1 MGEMTL
7 AFIEEQYKE
16 LDNLNN
22 KENPAVLTRNT
33 ATGELLVRKIIPISF
48 APVLEELKKLSSNYL
63 PKIEVMIP
71 NGNELIVYEEYI
83 NGKNLADL
91 MKVNVPFDADEV
103 TRLMLML
110 SDALTELHTNA
121 IIHRDIKPSNIMI
134 SSDGVLKLIDFDAS
148 RVFEVGKNQDTVNLG
163 TIGYAAPEQYGYSQT
178 DARSDIYSIGVLM
191 LELLRGKNNLPD
203 KETATSLE
211 KIAMQAASFDPEQRF
226 QTIQEFRTAIKNDSL
241 GPTFVSELT
250 DLSDFATIED
260 SAEEINWATQTD
272 EYEKDFIPWYKQIPG
287 FRTGHTWKMVVAVLG
302 YIFMVFGLFTPP
314 TEGVKMNNIE
324 NFFANFFLI
333 FPAFI
338 IFTNLCGIWSKL
350 PLLKSSSKGTRK
362 AGIVVYIFVCIII
375 YGIYTE
381 IFS

>member
-33 ATGELLVRKIIPISF
+33 STGELFVRKIMPISF
-48 APVLEELKKLSSNYL
+48 APVIEQLKDLSSNYL
-63 PKIEVMIP
+63 PKIDVMIP
-71 NGNELIVYEEYI
+71 NGNQLIVYEEYI

-91 MKVNVPFDADEV
+91 MKTTATFDADEV

-110 SDALTELHTNA
+110 SDALTELHANA

-134 SSDGVLKLIDFDAS
+134 SNDGVLKLIDFDAS

-191 LELLRGKNNLPD
+191 LELLLGKNTMPD
-203 KETATSLE
+203 KEQATSLE
-211 KIAMQAASFDPEQRF
+211 KIAMQAAAFDPEQRY
-226 QTIQEFRTAIKNDSL
+226 QSIQDFRTAVKNDSL
-241 GPTFVSELT
+241 GPSFVSEL
-250 DLSDFATIED
+250 SDFTSSDDFDTESDWENVASD
-260 SAEEINWATQTD
+260 
-272 EYEKDFIPWYKQIPG
+272 YENDFIPWYKHIPG
-287 FRTGHTWKMVVAVLG
+287 FRTGKPWKMVVAVLG
-302 YIFMVFGLFTPP
+302 YVFMAVGLFSPP
-314 TEGVKMNNIE
+314 ADDSKMTHTV
-324 NFFANFFLI
+324 NFFNNFLLI
-333 FPAFI
+333 VPAFV

-350 PLLKSSSKGTRK
+350 PLLKSSSPGTRR
-362 AGIVVYIFVCIII
+362 AGIAIYIII
-375 YGIYTE
+375 CITIFGVYNE

>member
-22 KENPAVLTRNT
+22 KENPAILTRNT

-71 NGNELIVYEEYI
+71 NGSELIVYEEYI

-191 LELLRGKNNLPD
+191 LELLRGKNNSPD

-260 SAEEINWATQTD
+260 SSEEINWATKTD

-287 FRTGHTWKMVVAVLG
+287 FRTGHPWKMVVAVLG

>member
-16 LDNLNN
+16 LDNLNK

-33 ATGELLVRKIIPISF
+33 STGELFVRKIIPISF
-48 APVLEELKKLSSNYL
+48 APVIEQLKDLSSNYL
-63 PKIEVMIP
+63 PKIDVMIP
-71 NGNELIVYEEYI
+71 NGNQLIVYEEYI

-91 MKVNVPFDADEV
+91 MKTTATFDADEV

-110 SDALTELHTNA
+110 SDALTELHANA

-134 SSDGVLKLIDFDAS
+134 SNDGVLKLIDFDAS

-191 LELLRGKNNLPD
+191 LELLLGKNTMPD
-203 KETATSLE
+203 KEQATSLE
-211 KIAMQAASFDPEQRF
+211 KIAMQAAAFDPEQRY
-226 QTIQEFRTAIKNDSL
+226 QSIQDFRTAVKNDSL
-241 GPTFVSELT
+241 GPSFVSEL
-250 DLSDFATIED
+250 SDFTSSDDFDTESDWENVASD
-260 SAEEINWATQTD
+260 
-272 EYEKDFIPWYKQIPG
+272 YENDFIPWYKHIPG
-287 FRTGHTWKMVVAVLG
+287 FRTGKPWKMVVAVLG
-302 YIFMVFGLFTPP
+302 YIFMAVGLFSPP
-314 TEGVKMNNIE
+314 SDDSKMTHTV
-324 NFFANFFLI
+324 NFFNNFLLI
-333 FPAFI
+333 VPAFV

-350 PLLKSSSKGTRK
+350 PLLKSSSPGTRR
-362 AGIVVYIFVCIII
+362 AGIAIYIII
-375 YGIYTE
+375 CITIFGVYNE

>member
-71 NGNELIVYEEYI
+71 NGSELIVYEEYI

-260 SAEEINWATQTD
+260 SSEEINWATQTD
-272 EYEKDFIPWYKQIPG
+272 EYEKDTNPWHKQIPG
-287 FRTGHTWKMVVAVLG
+287 FRTGHTWKMVVAILG
-302 YIFMVFGLFTPP
+302 YIFMAFGLFTPP